1 MSAETF
7 TTAMFLITAVLA
19 AGVLINAVF
28 PVVYNMASTFQSATH
43 ESDQRLRTDFKIIA
57 TQARDGSG
65 GSPNYAE
72 IWIKNIGSSSIPMAD
87 ITHRSDVFC
96 GLVGQYQ
103 RLSYDSENPSSDNG
117 WYAELSDT
125 TSPASWD
132 PGETLKVTAYCPD
145 IPSTGNS
152 GTVYFQFILPDG
164 IWRSAEFAA
173 STGS

>member
-57 TQARDGSG
+57 SQTRDGP
-65 GSPNYAE
+65 PNYAE
-72 IWIKNIGSSSIPMAD
+72 IWIKNIGSSSVPLPD
-87 ITHRSDVFC
+87 ITNRSDVFC

-103 RLSYDSENPSSDNG
+103 RLSYDFSASSTTG
-117 WYAELSDT
+117 WYVSELSGT
-125 TSPASWD
+125 NNPVSWD
-132 PGETLKVTAYCPD
+132 PGETLAITAYCPD
-145 IPSTGNS
+145 VPHSGTD

-164 IWRSAEFAA
+164 IWRSSEFSA
-173 STGS
+173 SPGS

>member
-57 TQARDGSG
+57 TQARDG
-65 GSPNYAE
+65 PPPYAE
-72 IWIKNIGSSSIPMAD
+72 IWIKNIGTSQVPLAD

-103 RLSYDSENPSSDNG
+103 RLSYDNQNPSSDNG

-132 PGETLKVTAYCPD
+132 PGETLKITAYCPD
-145 IPSTGNS
+145 IPKTGDP

-164 IWRSAEFAA
+164 IWRSSEFSA
-173 STGS
+173 SPGS